1 LPLHNK
7 PAELATKTMVQGRN
21 INYTTQTLE
30 GTQPWDSFMCLVA
43 TTRNL
48 GISFFEYI
56 SDRISQVGN
65 IPCLATICYEK
76 STLNPCRCSWMP
88 E

>member
-1 LPLHNK
+1 
-7 PAELATKTMVQGRN
+7 
-21 INYTTQTLE
+21 
-30 GTQPWDSFMCLVA
+30 MCLVA
-43 TTRNL
+43 TAHRL

-65 IPCLATICYEK
+65 IPCLVTICYEK
-76 STLNPCRCSWMP
+76 STLNPFGCSWMP